1 MIRATVLGKT
11 VNVRGRTYR
20 YGRIENLPSEYI
32 GREVI
37 ILTADEYR
45 ELVEGRGGF
54 DYRTVIGLIEK
65 IVEVE
70 KKRDELNRW
79 LLERRSI

>member
-1 MIRATVLGKT
+1 MFRVKVLEKRVT
-11 VNVRGRTYR
+11 TKDREYR
-20 YGRIENLPSEYI
+20 YGRILLPPSYI
-32 GREVI
+32 GKEVVV
-37 ILTADEYR
+37 LTLEEYR